1 MSILENNRNV
11 LSQLWH
17 QYPENLEGLSLEGNN
32 LIYKGERIDISN
44 FDIAKLLN
52 NQSLFLEQMSVL
64 SAEDIFR
71 IIRLHAVLSNS
82 KENNNTQSNLMASQ
96 NQEKLEAL
104 QREKPMF
111 KNIKIVNRFNGVS
124 NDEYFNI
131 VDSKGN
137 THLFYNDRNVDLF
150 NLYAELI
157 SRYGE
162 NINID
167 TLIDEV
173 NRKLHEV
180 ALDSASE
187 IMDNELIS
195 EEFKNKTENYNYQYK
210 DEKTVNVLGNSEH
223 DITVLVDS
231 NDPSK
236 HEVIT
241 YQNNEFGDLIAE
253 RHNNDALSQNSF
265 VNSEELEFKDK
276 KQEEQISILINEND
290 FYYLINSGRSYSEEE
305 RKEINLWYA
314 YLGDMIIYEDFLS
327 VELKDILARFRN
339 YITQL
344 QISDSELNQNQLE
357 ACEKLSELEQNKEK
371 VPVGKDKVEVVV
383 KKLELTNKRAAQLG
397 DDAFIASAQIIVSM
411 AISVA
416 ILAVVALIVMV

>member
-17 QYPENLEGLSLEGNN
+17 QYSENLDGLSLEGNN
-32 LIYKGERIDISN
+32 LIYNGESIDISN
-44 FDIAKLLN
+44 FDIANLLN

-64 SAEDIFR
+64 SAEDIFK
-71 IIRLHAVLSNS
+71 IIRLHALLSNS
-82 KENNNTQSNLMASQ
+82 KENNNIQSNLVSSQ
-96 NQEKLEAL
+96 NQEKIEAL

-111 KNIKIVNRFNGVS
+111 KNVKIVNKFNGVS

-131 VDSKGN
+131 VDSNGN

-150 NLYAELI
+150 NLYVELI

-180 ALDSASE
+180 ALDSASK

-195 EEFKNKTENYNYQYK
+195 DDFKNKTKNFNNQYK

-253 RHNNDALSQNSF
+253 RHNDNALSQDIF
-265 VNSEELEFKDK
+265 VNNEELAFKDK
-276 KQEEQISILINEND
+276 KQEEKKSILIHEKD
-290 FYYLINSGRSYSEEE
+290 FYYLINSGRIYSENE

-327 VELKDILARFRN
+327 AELKSILARFRS
-339 YITQL
+339 YINQL
-344 QISDSELNQNQLE
+344 QVSDNELNQNQVE
-357 ACEKLSELEQNKEK
+357 ACEKLSELEQNREK

-397 DDAFIASAQIIVSM
+397 DNAFVASVQVIFSM

-416 ILAVVALIVMV
+416 ILAIIAIIVMV